1 MDISREFAKEQIRM
15 NIGSLKRLA
24 QVWPI
29 ASAVVEQVIGLSQE
43 LFALERNIKANSY
56 FFTENSSLIGQNV
69 YDNDGNVFENPLEV

>member
-1 MDISREFAKEQIRM
+1 M

-43 LFALERNIKANSY
+43 IFALEKNIKANSY
-56 FFTENSSLIGQNV
+56 FFTENSSSLIGQNV
-69 YDNDGNVFENPLEV
+69 YHNDSNVFERPGEV